1 MKPFVTL
8 IVFGV
13 LSSTGNLIA
22 QPAHE
27 YWFLVENGD
36 HTVADFV
43 DAKSITAEKQGLKRA
58 WVVAYHSTKSKD
70 YPGVQMSLL
79 TEFNCKTGQS
89 HSLQVTLNDSS
100 GQPVPSAP
108 EDAPADWSY
117 VVPGS
122 LGDTELRFVCTRS
135 KKERT
140 AMGVKIPA
148 RYTIADAAQFLFRD
162 DRAALSPAASRP

>member
-13 LSSTGNLIA
+13 LYSTGNLIA

-27 YWFLVENGD
+27 YWFLVENRD

-43 DAKSITAEKQGLKRA
+43 DAKSISPEKQSLKRA
-58 WVVAYHSTKSKD
+58 WVVAYHSANAKD
-70 YPGVQMSLL
+70 YPSVQMSLL

-89 HSLQVTLNDSS
+89 RSLQVTLNDSS
-100 GQPVPSAP
+100 GQPVPSAS
-108 EDAPADWSY
+108 EDAPADWAY

-148 RYTIADAAQFLFRD
+148 RYTLVEAAQLLFRD
-162 DRAALSPAASRP
+162 DTAAPSVAASQR